1 MKIVIAGAGEVG
13 CHLAK
18 LLSREQQEIIVI
30 DENADRLSWLDN
42 NYNLLTLNGSPIS
55 FSTLKQAKVDKAD
68 LFIAVT
74 PSETSNI
81 VACSIAKRIGAK
93 KALAR
98 IDNFEY
104 LQNSCQDFFASQ
116 GIDLMMY
123 PELLAAQEIIKA
135 LERNWVRFWFE
146 IHHGELLVVGVKIR
160 DNAKL
165 CGMRLRD
172 LSMSEHFFHV
182 SAIKRNH
189 ETIIPRGDDMIL
201 PNDILY
207 FTTTGAHID
216 QLREICG
223 KTVHALK
230 RIIIIGGSR
239 IAVRVIALAGGR
251 YDFKIIESSR
261 RRCQQLAFKC
271 PEAQIIN
278 ADGREID
285 TLLEE
290 GLDTTDAFIALTDNS
305 ETNIISSLAAKEYGV
320 QKTIAEVED
329 LQFISFAENLNI
341 GTIVNKK
348 LLLSAQILQSMLD
361 ADTESSKFMALADAD
376 VAEIEVRAN
385 AKITKAEVKDLK
397 LSHDLTI
404 AGLIRDGKGMLV
416 RGNTKIQEGDH
427 VVVLFLNNAIHKVE
441 KLFS

>member
-18 LLSREQQEIIVI
+18 LLSREQQEIIII

-55 FSTLKQAKVDKAD
+55 FATLHQAKVEKAD

-81 VACSIAKRIGAK
+81 LACSIAKKLGAK

-104 LQNSCQDFFASQ
+104 LQNSYQDFFSSQ
-116 GIDLMMY
+116 GIDVMMY

-146 IHHGELLVVGVKIR
+146 IHNGELLVVGVKIR

-207 FTTTGAHID
+207 FTTTGSHID

-223 KTVHALK
+223 KTVQTLK

-239 IAVRVIALAGGR
+239 IAVRLVALAGDL
-251 YDFKIIESSR
+251 YEFKIIESSPA
-261 RRCQQLAFKC
+261 RCRQLALKC

-285 TLLEE
+285 NLLEE

-320 QKTIAEVED
+320 HKTIAEVED

-376 VAEIEVRAN
+376 VAEIEVRPN

-404 AGLIRDGKGMLV
+404 AGLIRNGKGMLV

>member
-30 DENADRLSWLDN
+30 DEKVDRLQWLDS
-42 NYNLLTLNGSPIS
+42 NYNLLTIAGSPTS
-55 FSTLKQAKVDKAD
+55 FHTLRQARIANAD

-74 PSETSNI
+74 PSENANL
-81 VACSIAKRIGAK
+81 VACTIAKSLGAK
-93 KALAR
+93 KVLAR

-104 LQNSCQDFFASQ
+104 TNPLHQEFFTKQ
-116 GIDLMMY
+116 GIDSMMY
-123 PELLAAQEIIKA
+123 PELLAAYEIIKA

-146 IHHGELLVVGVKIR
+146 IHEGELLVVGVKIR
-160 DNAKL
+160 ENARL
-165 CGMRLRD
+165 CGMYLRE
-172 LSMSEHFFHV
+172 LSMAEHFFHV

-189 ETIIPRGDDMIL
+189 ETIIPRGDDLIQ
-201 PNDILY
+201 PNDILF
-207 FTTTGAHID
+207 FTTTAAHID
-216 QLREICG
+216 QLRDICG
-223 KTVHALK
+223 KTQHELK
-230 RIIIIGGSR
+230 RIIIVGGSR
-239 IAVRVIALAGGR
+239 IAVRLIALAGGKFE
-251 YDFKIIESSR
+251 FKIIESSR
-261 RRCQQLAFKC
+261 QRCEQLCERC
-271 PEAQIIN
+271 PDAEIIN
-278 ADGREID
+278 ADGREIE
-285 TLLEE
+285 TLIEE
-290 GLDTTDAFIALTDNS
+290 GIEHTDGFIALTDNS
-305 ETNIISSLAAKEYGV
+305 ETNIISSLVAKENGV
-320 QKTIAEVED
+320 KKTIAEVED

-348 LLLSAQILQSMLD
+348 LLLSGKILQAMLD

-376 VAEIEVRAN
+376 VAEIEVKRG
-385 AKITKAEVKDLK
+385 AKITRAEVKDLK

-416 RGNTKIQEGDH
+416 RGNTQIQEGDH

>member
-13 CHLAK
+13 SHLAK

-30 DENADRLSWLDN
+30 DENVERLLWLDA
-42 NYNLLTLNGSPIS
+42 NYNLLTLAGSPTS
-55 FSTLKQAKVDKAD
+55 FSVLQQARVGNAD

-74 PSETSNI
+74 PAENSNI
-81 VACSIAKRIGAK
+81 LACSIAKSLGAK

-98 IDNFEY
+98 VDNYEY
-104 LQNSCQDFFASQ
+104 MQPAYQEFFFNHGVDS
-116 GIDLMMY
+116 MMY
-123 PELLAAQEIIKA
+123 PELLAANEIIKA

-146 IHHGELLVVGVKIR
+146 IHDGELLVVGVKIR
-160 DNAKL
+160 ENARL
-165 CGMRLRD
+165 CGMHLRE

-189 ETIIPRGDDMIL
+189 ETIIPRGDDLIQ
-201 PNDILY
+201 PNDILF
-207 FTTTGAHID
+207 FTTTAAHID

-223 KTVHALK
+223 KTQHALR
-230 RIIIIGGSR
+230 RIIIVGGSR
-239 IAVRVIALAGGR
+239 IAVRLITLAGDR
-251 YDFKIIESSR
+251 FEFKIIESSR
-261 RRCQQLAFKC
+261 ERCTQLCEKC
-271 PEAQIIN
+271 PDAQIVN
-278 ADGREID
+278 ADGREIE
-285 TLLEE
+285 TLIEE
-290 GLDTTDAFIALTDNS
+290 GIELTDGFIALTDNS
-305 ETNIISSLAAKEYGV
+305 ETNIISSLVAKEYGV
-320 QKTIAEVED
+320 KKSIAEVED

-348 LLLSAQILQSMLD
+348 LLLSGKILQAMLD

-376 VAEIEVRAN
+376 VAEIEVRAG

-416 RGNTKIQEGDH
+416 RGNTRIQEGDH

>member
-13 CHLAK
+13 SHLAK

-30 DENADRLSWLDN
+30 DENVERLLWLDS
-42 NYNLLTLNGSPIS
+42 NYNLLTLAGSPTS
-55 FSTLKQAKVDKAD
+55 FSTLQQARVGNAD

-74 PSETSNI
+74 PAENSNI
-81 VACSIAKRIGAK
+81 LACSIAKSLGAK

-98 IDNFEY
+98 VDNFEY
-104 LQNSCQDFFASQ
+104 MQPAYQEFFSSQ
-116 GIDLMMY
+116 GIDSMMY
-123 PELLAAQEIIKA
+123 PELLAANEIIKA

-146 IHHGELLVVGVKIR
+146 IHEGELLVVGVKIR
-160 DNAKL
+160 ENARL
-165 CGMRLRD
+165 CGMRLRE
-172 LSMSEHFFHV
+172 LSMAEHFFHV

-189 ETIIPRGDDMIL
+189 ETIIPRGDDLIQ
-201 PNDILY
+201 PNDILF
-207 FTTTGAHID
+207 FTTTASHVD

-223 KTVHALK
+223 KTQYALR
-230 RIIIIGGSR
+230 RIIIVGGSR
-239 IAVRVIALAGGR
+239 IAVRLIALAGDK
-251 YDFKIIESSR
+251 YEFKIIESSR
-261 RRCQQLAFKC
+261 KRCEQLCEKC
-271 PEAQIIN
+271 PNAHIVN
-278 ADGREID
+278 ADGREIE
-285 TLLEE
+285 TLIEE
-290 GLDTTDAFIALTDNS
+290 GIELTDGFVALTDNS
-305 ETNIISSLAAKEYGV
+305 ETNIISSLVAKEYGV
-320 QKTIAEVED
+320 KKSIAEVED

-348 LLLSAQILQSMLD
+348 LLLSGKILQAMLD

-376 VAEIEVRAN
+376 VAEIEVRAG

-416 RGNTKIQEGDH
+416 RGNTRIQEGDH